1 MRLLLLVLVILTLA
15 IQSPLW
21 WGKDSW
27 SRVAELEARVAEQQ
41 AENEALK
48 MRNNALVAEVHDL
61 RSGTAAVEER
71 ARSELGMVKQG
82 DVFVRIL
89 RSDTSAR

>member
-15 IQSPLW
+15 IQYPLW

-41 AENEALK
+41 AENEALT
-48 MRNNALVAEVHDL
+48 MRNNALAAEVHDL
-61 RSGTAAVEER
+61 RSGTTAVEER
-71 ARSELGMVKQG
+71 ARSELGMVKEG

-89 RSDTSAR
+89 RADTPPR